1 MILASKKTS
10 RKSSLKFS
18 CAVHGLLNNSA
29 PYLKANYAEP
39 ISVWARAK
47 VADGARG
54 LSIDTQSS
62 QVCLT

>member
-1 MILASKKTS
+1 MILASKETP
-10 RKSSLKFS
+10 RKSSLKIL

-47 VADGARG
+47 VADGARM
-54 LSIDTQSS
+54 LSIDNQSFH
-62 QVCLT
+62 VCLT